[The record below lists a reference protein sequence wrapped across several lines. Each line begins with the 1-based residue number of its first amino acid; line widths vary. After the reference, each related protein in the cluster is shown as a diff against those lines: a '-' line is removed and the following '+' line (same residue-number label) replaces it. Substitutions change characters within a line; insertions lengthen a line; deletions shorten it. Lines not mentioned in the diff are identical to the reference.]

1 MEPLLAAINT
11 GDFHS
16 AIWAG
21 IVLLLSNYAVDVG
34 KNLIASAVKGLHYLS
49 DRAAEQDNQF
59 LANIEQRLLDKVGE
73 AVEGMMPLAEDLK
86 RLSSDG
92 KLTKED
98 MSELQ
103 GKAFQLFIDNLTPKD
118 WIAFGE
124 HLIDG
129 GKKNAPREFTE
140 ARLEKRFK
148 ALHDKA
154 LSRVKVEKKSRELML
169 GNPELL
175 KKSLGLS

>member
-21 IVLLLSNYAVDVG
+21 AILLLSNYAVDVG
-34 KNLIASAVKGLHYLS
+34 KNLIANIVKGLHYLS
-49 DRAAEQDNQF
+49 DRAAEQDNKF
-59 LANIEQRLLDKVGE
+59 LAQIEQRLLDKVGE

-92 KLTKED
+92 QLSKED
-98 MSELQ
+98 ISELQ
-103 GKAFQLFIDNLTPKD
+103 SQAFKLFVDNLTPKD
-118 WIAFGE
+118 WISFGE

-129 GKKNAPREFTE
+129 GKKGAPKEFIE

-148 ALHDKA
+148 ALHSKA
-154 LSRVKVEKKSRELML
+154 LVRVKVEKKARELAFSD
-169 GNPELL
+169 PAVL